1 MKPIIIYSGYLRCT
15 LCKQVTAKT
24 DHGVCAKC
32 KRRDFE
38 YGVMNGDVFM
48 PYQRLKQRLQL
59 GHKFSDGANSFLP
72 ITTGTFGV
80 ERVIKRNRRFK

>member
-1 MKPIIIYSGYLRCT
+1 MKPIIVYSGYLRCT

-24 DHGVCAKC
+24 DHGVCASC

-48 PYQRLKQRLQL
+48 SYQKLKDCVQL
-59 GHKFSDGANSFLP
+59 GYKFRDGANNHLP
-72 ITTGTFGV
+72 ITRCTFGV
-80 ERVIKRNRRFK
+80 GHVVKRNRTSK